1 VALVTVLALS
11 ASTGVASAATFAVTS
26 TADSGPGSLR
36 QAIVDANANTG
47 ADTISFAL
55 PGSDVQTIT
64 VTSGPLPA
72 VTDPVVIDARTQPG
86 YTDFP
91 LVQLDNGGGKWT
103 GLKIETGQSR
113 VFGLEVTR
121 FTVGIRLA
129 GDGNTVAACFI
140 GTDGGSTAGLGNTA
154 GVRIESGS
162 GNTVGGTTAD
172 MLNLISAN
180 GTGVDVVGVSAKKTK
195 VAGNFVGTDRAG
207 SAARPNTIGIRV
219 SAGSTGNV
227 VGGAGSAGAR
237 NLISGNTTGVDITG
251 STTTGNTVV
260 GNFLGTNFGGGG
272 GVPNGE
278 GVLVEGGAS
287 GNTIGGFDT
296 AARNVISGNSV
307 AGVHIAG
314 AGTTGNRVFRN
325 LVGTDAGGSARLANR
340 QGVVV
345 SGGAT
350 GNTIGDATP
359 GGRPVVSGN
368 VEAGIE
374 ITGSGTSGNAVRGA
388 YVGTNAAGNA
398 ALGNGTGVRIEAGA
412 SGNTVGGTA
421 AGARNLISGNTNG
434 TGVDLRGSGT
444 TGNVVAGNYI
454 GTDAAGGAALANT
467 WGVRI
472 EAGASGNTVGG
483 STAGARNLISGNG
496 SNSRIDGAGVTINGA
511 GTTGDTVA
519 GNYIGTDAAG
529 GAAVPNVFDDVR
541 IEAGASGN
549 TIGGTTAGA
558 RNVIA
563 GSSTGVLIYG
573 ASANTVAGNYIGTNA
588 AGTGALGNFNGVTV
602 DTASGNTIGGTAA
615 GARNLIS
622 GNTRGVIM
630 FGATG
635 TVVAGNYIGTDVT
648 GAAALGSAGNGVVVG
663 NGSTGNTIGG
673 ATAGAGN
680 VISGSAHAGVSITDP
695 GTNANV
701 VAGNEIGTD
710 AAGDAAIGNGVG
722 VGIDRG
728 ASGNTVGGT
737 GAAARNLI
745 SGNTGDGV
753 EISSTYS
760 STTGNVVEGNYIGTN
775 GAGNAA
781 LGNGVGVGIDRAA
794 KANTIGGTTTGAR
807 NVISANAGA
816 GVLLSDPGTSKNT
829 VAGNYIGTTADG
841 SAGLGD
847 RSGLVIENGA
857 AGTTIGGT
865 AAGAG
870 NVISGNA
877 EDGVEIN
884 GKGTNGTFVA
894 GNRIGTDAGGSGA
907 LGNAAGVLVEA
918 GAKLTKIGG
927 TKAGATNVI
936 SGNTGPAVEIDG
948 PTATGT
954 TVAANLIGTDAA
966 GRGSLGNGA
975 GVLIAGASGNT
986 VGGTTADAGNTIAF
1000 NDGAG
1005 VTVDGTAAAANGDSI
1020 LGNGIFFN
1028 GGLGISLLA
1037 GGNHGQ
1043 AAPQITSVQ
1052 TGGST
1057 TTIGGTLHSASS
1069 TQFRLEFFQS
1079 KTCDPSGSGEG
1090 RIFVGSTNV
1099 TTDSG
1104 GDVSFFED
1112 VPAIPSG
1119 RAVTATATDLSTGDT
1134 SQFSTCFTSP

>member
-1 VALVTVLALS
+1 RFRRRTETTASLSPQAGRPARATCSTALARSRRSGSTSRRRSVWGCRLRSGRTRSTWSETHSLDIPGLRHGQTCPARSSPPRQTPSRTASARRPRRSARSTAAIGSRWPAAASSVRVAASTFADMVLRSTGSRRHLLWKPLIKGARWKVPVDLLAQRGKVRGYCNARHGSLPCRRLRGRARQWLRGAVVALVTVLALS

-64 VTSGPLPA
+64 ATSGPLPA
-72 VTDPVVIDARTQPG
+72 VTDPVVLDARTQPG

-519 GNYIGTDAAG
+519 
-529 GAAVPNVFDDVR
+529 
-541 IEAGASGN
+541 
-549 TIGGTTAGA
+549 
-558 RNVIA
+558 
-563 GSSTGVLIYG
+563 
-573 ASANTVAGNYIGTNA
+573 
-588 AGTGALGNFNGVTV
+588 
-602 DTASGNTIGGTAA
+602 
-615 GARNLIS
+615 
-622 GNTRGVIM
+622 
-630 FGATG
+630 
-635 TVVAGNYIGTDVT
+635 
-648 GAAALGSAGNGVVVG
+648 
-663 NGSTGNTIGG
+663 
-673 ATAGAGN
+673 
-680 VISGSAHAGVSITDP
+680 
-695 GTNANV
+695 
-701 VAGNEIGTD
+701 
-710 AAGDAAIGNGVG
+710 
-722 VGIDRG
+722 
-728 ASGNTVGGT
+728 
-737 GAAARNLI
+737 
-745 SGNTGDGV
+745 
-753 EISSTYS
+753 
-760 STTGNVVEGNYIGTN
+760 
-775 GAGNAA
+775 
-781 LGNGVGVGIDRAA
+781 
-794 KANTIGGTTTGAR
+794 
-807 NVISANAGA
+807 
-816 GVLLSDPGTSKNT
+816 
-829 VAGNYIGTTADG
+829 
-841 SAGLGD
+841 
-847 RSGLVIENGA
+847 
-857 AGTTIGGT
+857 
-865 AAGAG
+865 
-870 NVISGNA
+870 
-877 EDGVEIN
+877 
-884 GKGTNGTFVA
+884 
-894 GNRIGTDAGGSGA
+894 
-907 LGNAAGVLVEA
+907 
-918 GAKLTKIGG
+918 
-927 TKAGATNVI
+927 
-936 SGNTGPAVEIDG
+936 
-948 PTATGT
+948 
-954 TVAANLIGTDAA
+954 
-966 GRGSLGNGA
+966 
-975 GVLIAGASGNT
+975 
-986 VGGTTADAGNTIAF
+986 
-1000 NDGAG
+1000 
-1005 VTVDGTAAAANGDSI
+1005 
-1020 LGNGIFFN
+1020 
-1028 GGLGISLLA
+1028 
-1037 GGNHGQ
+1037 
-1043 AAPQITSVQ
+1043 
-1052 TGGST
+1052 
-1057 TTIGGTLHSASS
+1057 
-1069 TQFRLEFFQS
+1069 
-1079 KTCDPSGSGEG
+1079 
-1090 RIFVGSTNV
+1090 
-1099 TTDSG
+1099 
-1104 GDVSFFED
+1104 
-1112 VPAIPSG
+1112 
-1119 RAVTATATDLSTGDT
+1119 
-1134 SQFSTCFTSP
+1134 